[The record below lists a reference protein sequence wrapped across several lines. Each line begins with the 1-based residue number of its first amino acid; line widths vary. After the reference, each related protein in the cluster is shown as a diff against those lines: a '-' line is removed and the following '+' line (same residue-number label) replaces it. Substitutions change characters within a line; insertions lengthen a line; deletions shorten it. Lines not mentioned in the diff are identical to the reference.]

1 MITMKEKRENNKL
14 TQEQLAEIVG
24 VDRTTIT
31 KIENGGRPSVKTAQK
46 IAEALKFDWTIFF
59 KEDEKTSA

>member
-1 MITMKEKRENNKL
+1 MKTMKDKREEKKL

-24 VDRTTIT
+24 VDRSTIT

-46 IAEALKFDWTIFF
+46 IAEVLEFDWTAFF
-59 KEDEKTSA
+59 NNCQKSA